1 MGSSLFL
8 RWPSRIANYCRPE
21 SCRTKIWGRILPG
34 VLQCHIMQ
42 SSYVIQQHEMSL
54 IFFWNTQV
62 TCALKKSHDGTASHH
77 KQFSHFWVVFLFELI
92 CIFGAVFIFGFLLI
106 FGVVFIFCSYSFY
119 QEVIFTSKVFLIHQV
134 VLNHHHL

>member
-1 MGSSLFL
+1 MPTIEDNLSHFYFWEHEPLWGLLYFWGGLLESPIIVVQKAAEPKYGVEFCQESFSAILCSLATSYNNM
-8 RWPSRIANYCRPE
+8 R
-21 SCRTKIWGRILPG
+21 
-34 VLQCHIMQ
+34 CH
-42 SSYVIQQHEMSL
+42 L
-54 IFFWNTQV
+54 FFFGNTQV

-119 QEVIFTSKVFLIHQV
+119 
-134 VLNHHHL
+134 